1 MVGIAT
7 FSLAVGSIPAK
18 ERSDGMALKYVVKS
32 RKSFWTGSTTK
43 YVAIEGLQE
52 GQVLT
57 ENEAMILAMYDINDT
72 LAGIAETVEEIQKAQ

>member
-1 MVGIAT
+1 
-7 FSLAVGSIPAK
+7 
-18 ERSDGMALKYVVKS
+18 MALKYVVKG

-57 ENEAMILAMYDINDT
+57 ENPEAMILALYDINDT